1 MIQQLKNNL
10 IAAATGF
17 RYNEDNNENN
27 EVEPMAFTT
36 TAAVEGS
43 TVFTKYILVQNA
55 IH

>member
-36 TAAVEGS
+36 TLLKAQQFLQS
-43 TVFTKYILVQNA
+43 TS
-55 IH
+55 